1 MSDGKSKTIYLPS
14 GLPMSDAKSK
24 TIYLPSGLLM
34 SDGKSKTIYLPSDL
48 PMYDGKKHCL
58 FITFI
63 VIEKF
68 LAKRRVLL
76 LALADTFIT
85 KVVTFS
91 VH

>member
-34 SDGKSKTIYLPSDL
+34 SDGKSKKIYLPSDL
-48 PMYDGKKHCL
+48 PMYDGKKHGL

-63 VIEKF
+63 VIEKIF
-68 LAKRRVLL
+68 GETL
-76 LALADTFIT
+76 
-85 KVVTFS
+85 S
-91 VH
+91 VIVSACCHIYYKSCYI